1 MKNNKSIY
9 LAAFYSIHPKNHINT
24 SVKGWMSDPNNI
36 RYDERIE
43 ITRGVRKNS
52 HDAKILID
60 LSSKTVSRN
69 SWGDNRNFD
78 DLFKYFFK
86 GYHKYVTEIMTQL
99 DPEYFNHML
108 DEMQSELETT
118 KDEEIPTS

>member
-86 GYHKYVTEIMTQL
+86 R
-99 DPEYFNHML
+99 FF
-108 DEMQSELETT
+108 
-118 KDEEIPTS
+118 